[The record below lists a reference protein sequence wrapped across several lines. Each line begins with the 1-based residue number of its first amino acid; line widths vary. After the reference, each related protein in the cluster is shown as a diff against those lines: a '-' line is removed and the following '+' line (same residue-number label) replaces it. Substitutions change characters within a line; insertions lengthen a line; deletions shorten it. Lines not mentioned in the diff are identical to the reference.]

1 VFTLNKENNMF
12 EHMYDE
18 ILIKADAER
27 KARSHDIQGQHVFVD
42 TQGNEHRVGIHAIP
56 HDREYSYARKHH
68 LYCTQ
73 LTNGPDLDR
82 TLAHDSSPE
91 VTERE
96 TNVNAT
102 VGRFYRM
109 KYRDFTSNGSY
120 YEAAKNLRKQGVPV
134 GIALLILTGRA

>member
-1 VFTLNKENNMF
+1 MY

-18 ILIKADAER
+18 ILLKADAER
-27 KARSHDIQGQHVFVD
+27 KARAVV
-42 TQGNEHRVGIHAIP
+42 A
-56 HDREYSYARKHH
+56 
-68 LYCTQ
+68 
-73 LTNGPDLDR
+73 DLMYNR
-82 TLAHDSSPE
+82 RIEGHDSSPPE
-91 VTERE
+91 VTDRE

-109 KYRDFTSNGSY
+109 KYKDFTSNGSY